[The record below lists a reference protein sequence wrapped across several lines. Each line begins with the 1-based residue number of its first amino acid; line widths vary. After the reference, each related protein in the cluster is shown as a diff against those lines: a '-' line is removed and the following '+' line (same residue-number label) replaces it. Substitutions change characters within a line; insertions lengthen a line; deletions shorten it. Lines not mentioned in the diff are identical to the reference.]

1 MMDKSSLSNLTLASF
16 VAVTVWALAALG
28 ESRIDVYV
36 SMFTLEYFVCL
47 AVFRPRRR
55 AFDLPAAALFCAFAA
70 IVSLRVIEVLY
81 G

>member
-1 MMDKSSLSNLTLASF
+1 MDKSHLSNLVLASF
-16 VAVTVWALAALG
+16 VAITVWALSSLG
-28 ESRIDVYV
+28 EYRIDVYI
-36 SMFTLEYFVCL
+36 SMFALEYFVCL

-55 AFDLPAAALFCAFAA
+55 TFDLPAAALFGAFAV

>member
-1 MMDKSSLSNLTLASF
+1 MDKNSLSNLALASL
-16 VAVTVWALAALG
+16 VAITVWALAALK
-28 ESRIDVYV
+28 EARIDVYI

-55 AFDLPAAALFCAFAA
+55 AFDLPAAALFGAFAV

>member
-1 MMDKSSLSNLTLASF
+1 MDKNSLSNLALASL
-16 VAVTVWALAALG
+16 VAITVWALAALK
-28 ESRIDVYV
+28 EARIDIYI

-55 AFDLPAAALFCAFAA
+55 AFDLPAAALFGAFAV

>member
-1 MMDKSSLSNLTLASF
+1 MEKSQISNLTLGSLIFA
-16 VAVTVWALAALG
+16 TVWALSSLG
-28 ESRIDVYV
+28 ESRLDVYV

-55 AFDLPAAALFCAFAA
+55 AFDVPAALLFGAFVV
-70 IVSLRVIEVLY
+70 IVSLRVMEILY

>member
-1 MMDKSSLSNLTLASF
+1 MDKSYLSNLVLASF
-16 VAVTVWALAALG
+16 VAITVWALSALG

-36 SMFTLEYFVCL
+36 SMFALEYFVCL

-55 AFDLPAAALFCAFAA
+55 FFDLPAAALFGAFVV

>member
-1 MMDKSSLSNLTLASF
+1 MEKSSLSNLTLASF
-16 VAVTVWALAALG
+16 VATTVWALAALG

-55 AFDLPAAALFCAFAA
+55 FFDLPAAALFGAFVV